1 LTLDAA
7 EPTRAL
13 LLGGEPLG
21 EKITMWWNFVG
32 RSRDEIDSA
41 YQSWQAQ
48 DDRFGRVGSALP
60 RIPAPPPH
68 WQQPAAGL

>member
-1 LTLDAA
+1 V
-7 EPTRAL
+7 

-21 EKITMWWNFVG
+21 ETITMWWNFVG

-48 DDRFGRVGSALP
+48 DDRFGRVASALP

-68 WQQPAAGL
+68 W